1 MAVGQLLSWHRDLDR
16 HQLGTTAGFP
26 VVPADHLE
34 PLCDP
39 GPEDRTSAATLQGPW
54 MSELEERL
62 LAEIEALR
70 GGLEALRVQ
79 VGSLERRVRE
89 AEGRRGST
97 ESYSFV
103 SEEALSSSSLGP
115 APSSY
120 SVRSSNLNT
129 SPVDPTDTP
138 GRTRLAEEI
147 GQFLRRCVT
156 GHPRGPSGRD
166 RLALQNRCYV
176 VVRTFEGVVL
186 DPPHFHS
193 AFAPVREQCKRGSN
207 CGSSAFVGFPSKWEA
222 RVALRAGGFALPP
235 ELRDEHSA

>member
-1 MAVGQLLSWHRDLDR
+1 
-16 HQLGTTAGFP
+16 
-26 VVPADHLE
+26 
-34 PLCDP
+34 
-39 GPEDRTSAATLQGPW
+39 
-54 MSELEERL
+54 MSELEDRL

-97 ESYSFV
+97 EGGYSFV
-103 SEEALSSSSLGP
+103 SEEALSASSVGP
-115 APSSY
+115 APSSL
-120 SVRSSNLNT
+120 SGRSSQINT
-129 SPVDPTDTP
+129 TPVDPTDTP

-176 VVRTFEGVVL
+176 VVCTFEGVVL
-186 DPPHFHS
+186 DPPHFHT
-193 AFAPVREQCKRGSN
+193 AFAPVRDQCKRGSN
-207 CGSSAFVGFPSKWEA
+207 CGSSAFVGFPTKWEA

-235 ELRDEHSA
+235 ELRDERSA